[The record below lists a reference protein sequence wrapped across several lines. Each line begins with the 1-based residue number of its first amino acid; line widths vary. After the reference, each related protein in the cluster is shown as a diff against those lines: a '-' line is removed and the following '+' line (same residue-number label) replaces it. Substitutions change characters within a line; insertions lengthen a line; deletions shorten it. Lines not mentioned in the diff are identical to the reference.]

1 MEKRYVYADNAATTR
16 VLPHILEAMTPYYL
30 EEFGNASSGL
40 YSFGRR
46 ARAALEDARSR
57 AAAMLGCD
65 PKELYFTSGGTES
78 DNWAI
83 LGAVRARAGK
93 KHVIASAIEHPA
105 VRNTLLRLE
114 KEEGYEITWLPV
126 YEEGIVHP
134 EDLEAALREDTALVC
149 VMYANNEIGTI
160 QPIRAL
166 CEIAHTKKVPFFCD
180 AVQAV
185 GHVDIDLH
193 GLGVDLLSISGHKL
207 HTPKGIGA
215 LYIKKGMWI
224 KNLVE
229 GGGQEGRKR
238 SGTENV
244 AGAVALATAL
254 EYMCGEEGRRE
265 RERILALREKLID
278 GLLALPHVRLNGDR
292 ERRLPGNVNVS
303 CRYIEGEGLIMWLD
317 LMGVAASTGSACSTA
332 SLDPSHVLL
341 AIGLPHEIAHGSLR
355 LTLDVDNTEEDVEF
369 ILDAVKKTLE
379 KLRAMSPL
387 GDTL

>member
-30 EEFGNASSGL
+30 EEYGNASSGL
-40 YSFGRR
+40 YSFGQR
-46 ARAALEDARSR
+46 ARAALEDARER
-57 AAAMLGCD
+57 CAKMLGCD
-65 PKELYFTSGGTES
+65 AAELYFTSGGTES
-78 DNWAI
+78 DNWAL
-83 LGAVRARAGK
+83 LGAVRARKGK
-93 KHVIASAIEHPA
+93 KHIISSSIEHPA
-105 VRNTLLRLE
+105 VRNNLLKLE
-114 KEEGYEITWLPV
+114 KEEGYEITWLDV
-126 YEEGIVHP
+126 YENGIVRP
-134 EDLEAALREDTALVC
+134 EDLRAALREDTALVT
-149 VMYANNEIGTI
+149 VMFANNEIGTI
-160 QPIRAL
+160 QPIKEL
-166 CEIAHTKKVPFFCD
+166 CAIAHEKKVPFFCD

-185 GHVDIDLH
+185 GHVDLDLH
-193 GLGVDLLSISGHKL
+193 DLGVDLLSVSGHKL

-224 KNLVE
+224 QNLIE
-229 GGGQEGRKR
+229 GGGQEKRKR

-254 EYMCGEEGRRE
+254 EYMCGEEGKKTRE
-265 RERILALREKLID
+265 KILALREKLID
-278 GLLALPHVRLNGDR
+278 GLLEIPHVRLNGDR

-303 CRYIEGEGLIMWLD
+303 CRFIEGEGLIMWLD

-355 LTLDVDNTEEDVEF
+355 LTLDVENTEEDVEF
-369 ILDAVKKTLE
+369 ILDAVRKTLE

-387 GDTL
+387 SAEL

>member
-1 MEKRYVYADNAATTR
+1 MTEKRYVYADNAATTR
-16 VLPHILEAMTPYYL
+16 VLPQILEAMTPYYL

-40 YSFGRR
+40 YSYGQR
-46 ARAALEDARSR
+46 ARAALEDARAR
-57 AAAMLGCD
+57 CAKMLGCD
-65 PKELYFTSGGTES
+65 AEELYFTSGGTES

-83 LGAVRARAGK
+83 LGALRAKKDK
-93 KHVIASAIEHPA
+93 KHVISSSIEHPA

-126 YEEGIVHP
+126 YEEGIVRV
-134 EDLEAALREDTALVC
+134 EDLEAALRDDTALVC

-160 QPIRAL
+160 QPIRELAA
-166 CEIAHTKKVPFFCD
+166 IAHAKKVPFFCD

-185 GHVDIDLH
+185 GHVDLDLH
-193 GLGVDLLSISGHKL
+193 ELGVDLLSLSGHKL

-224 KNLVE
+224 KNLIE
-229 GGGQEGRKR
+229 GGGQEKRKR

-254 EYMCGEEGRRE
+254 EYMCGEEGKRE

-278 GLLALPHVRLNGDR
+278 GLLSIPHVRLNGDR
-292 ERRLPGNVNVS
+292 TRRLPGNVNVS
-303 CRYIEGEGLIMWLD
+303 CRFIEGEGLIMWLD

-379 KLRAMSPL
+379 RLRAMSPL
-387 GDTL
+387 CQE

>member
-40 YSFGRR
+40 YSFGQR
-46 ARAALEDARSR
+46 ARAALEDARAR
-57 AAAMLGCD
+57 AAAMLGCEAQ
-65 PKELYFTSGGTES
+65 ELYFTSGGTES

-83 LGAVRARAGK
+83 LGTVRARKDK
-93 KHVIASAIEHPA
+93 KHVVSSSIEHPA

-126 YEEGIVHP
+126 YEEGIVRP
-134 EDLEAALREDTALVC
+134 EDLAAALREDTALVC

-160 QPIRAL
+160 QPIKEL
-166 CEIAHTKKVPFFCD
+166 CEIAHAKKVPFFCD

-185 GHVDIDLH
+185 GHVDIDLKD
-193 GLGVDLLSISGHKL
+193 LGVDLLSVSGHKL

-215 LYIKKGMWI
+215 LYIRKGTRI
-224 KNLVE
+224 RNLIE
-229 GGGQEGRKR
+229 GGGQEKRKR

-265 RERILALREKLID
+265 RARILSLRERLID
-278 GLLALPHVRLNGDR
+278 GLLALPDVRLNGDR
-292 ERRLPGNVNVS
+292 TRRLPGNVNVS

-355 LTLDVDNTEEDVEF
+355 LTLDVDNTEEDVDF
-369 ILDAVKKTLE
+369 ILEKVKLTLE

-387 GDTL
+387 GHGA